1 MQISPQ
7 TFLRFPCVLLQ
18 PFQHRIPRRIFSV
31 PPAPASLDQL
41 PIQVHSIR
49 QDHVSKDAFV
59 LVLAVG
65 LDRNVFAEGE
75 GRGSLLSLLPV
86 DLAFLRAV
94 DAAKADA
101 VSMVTVHYF
110 DGVAVEAPLLAP
122 LR

>member
-1 MQISPQ
+1 VVLCPSLPPLPRRHRMQISPQ

-75 GRGSLLSLLPV
+75 GR
-86 DLAFLRAV
+86 
-94 DAAKADA
+94 AACSAC
-101 VSMVTVHYF
+101 Y
-110 DGVAVEAPLLAP
+110 P
-122 LR
+122 